1 MLHTIPVFTH
11 LFFFSVGTKLKQRL
25 CRKPPQSPS
34 SGAATN
40 PLGLPMDDR
49 RVLSVSELNSAI
61 RGLLEGRFPFVSVAG
76 EISNLHRPYSGH
88 SYFTLKD
95 SAAQI
100 KAVLFKTQQRYLER
114 PPKDGDHVVCRG
126 RISVYEPRGD
136 LHTDAPFSLSQ
147 LAYAW
152 NSEGSTNEW
161 MLTATTSSASEA
173 PMQAALNMY
182 VVPREITRAISN

>member
-1 MLHTIPVFTH
+1 M
-11 LFFFSVGTKLKQRL
+11 
-25 CRKPPQSPS
+25 RKAWGGHSPN
-34 SGAATN
+34 G
-40 PLGLPMDDR
+40 
-49 RVLSVSELNSAI
+49 
-61 RGLLEGRFPFVSVAG
+61 GRFLLAAGGQYCSVKARVADEAIVRREFMRLAEAG
-76 EISNLHRPYSGH
+76 GGGLR
-88 SYFTLKD
+88 
-95 SAAQI
+95 A
-100 KAVLFKTQQRYLER
+100 
-114 PPKDGDHVVCRG
+114 
-126 RISVYEPRGD
+126 EPRGD

>member
-1 MLHTIPVFTH
+1 MPNPLYRQHVISIADLSTEQLELVLHTA
-11 LFFFSVGTKLKQRL
+11 LKLK
-25 CRKPPQSPS
+25 
-34 SGAATN
+34 A
-40 PLGLPMDDR
+40 
-49 RVLSVSELNSAI
+49 
-61 RGLLEGRFPFVSVAG
+61 
-76 EISNLHRPYSGH
+76 
-88 SYFTLKD
+88 
-95 SAAQI
+95 
-100 KAVLFKTQQRYLER
+100 
-114 PPKDGDHVVCRG
+114 
-126 RISVYEPRGD
+126 EPRGD